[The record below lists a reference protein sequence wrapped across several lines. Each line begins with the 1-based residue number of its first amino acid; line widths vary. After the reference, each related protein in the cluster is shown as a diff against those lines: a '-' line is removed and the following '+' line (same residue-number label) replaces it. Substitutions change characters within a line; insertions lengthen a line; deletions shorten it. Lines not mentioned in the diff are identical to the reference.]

1 MMVLRLHE
9 GPEVM
14 RRTRAKAGF
23 TIIELMVVVA
33 IVAVL
38 ATVAVMAYTRHVR
51 KARAGEVT
59 VMINEFKTKEEAYH
73 AERGQY
79 LPLSPLGEGT
89 PVWLPDD
96 LGACT
101 PKVGGQFNL
110 TSAACQ
116 TSLATWSQLRV
127 SAGKGSIW
135 CQYTVVAGTPAT
147 SPGGGTWAL
156 RLFTAAFLAT
166 PTKDW
171 FFVMARCNFDNYA
184 TFSQYASGGDT
195 AVVESIDDGE

>member
-59 VMINEFKTKEEAYH
+59 VMMNEFKTKEEAYH
-73 AERGQY
+73 AERGGY
-79 LPLSPLGEGT
+79 RNLSVGGEAAPT
-89 PVWLPDD
+89 WLP
-96 LGACT
+96 AAPCT
-101 PKVGGQFNL
+101 KVGGQWNL
-110 TSAACQ
+110 DAACV
-116 TSLATWSQLRV
+116 TGTLGEWTALRV

-147 SPGGGTWAL
+147 DPTGGTWGG
-156 RLFTAAFLAT
+156 RLFSAA
-166 PTKDW
+166 PVKDW
-171 FFVMARCNFDNYA
+171 FFVMAQCDFDNDA

-195 AVVESIDDGE
+195 AVVESINDGE

>member
-101 PKVGGQFNL
+101 PKVAGHVTRRWYLGAPAL
-110 TSAACQ
+110 HRRLPRHPHEGLVLRDGAV
-116 TSLATWSQLRV
+116 QLR
-127 SAGKGSIW
+127 
-135 CQYTVVAGTPAT
+135 QRRH
-147 SPGGGTWAL
+147 L
-156 RLFTAAFLAT
+156 LA
-166 PTKDW
+166 
-171 FFVMARCNFDNYA
+171 VR
-184 TFSQYASGGDT
+184 
-195 AVVESIDDGE
+195 IRRRHR